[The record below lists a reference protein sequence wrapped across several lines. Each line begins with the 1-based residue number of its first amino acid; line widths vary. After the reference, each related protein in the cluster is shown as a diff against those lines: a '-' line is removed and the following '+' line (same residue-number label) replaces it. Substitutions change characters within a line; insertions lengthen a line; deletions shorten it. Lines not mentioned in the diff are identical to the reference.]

1 MNRVFLVII
10 FLSLGIQI
18 LSPQNNTTTCVTNVN
33 TEDKTLILTKLY
45 VGHSIDCPSI
55 KISYSDTI
63 CEDLCVVLFEN
74 YDDTIIGAFT
84 CDVFYD
90 TVNIVSGQP
99 IAIQDVKNV
108 MIIRCSKNISCA
120 EKTCIA
126 RKLAAKVREL
136 SFGFN
141 NPSHRHI
148 KLFQKMQWA
157 FPFKVFPIDS
167 ETTIIEHNVSAQE

>member
-18 LSPQNNTTTCVTNVN
+18 LSPQNNTTMCVTNVN

-74 YDDTIIGAFT
+74 YDDTIVGAFV

-90 TVNIVSGQP
+90 TVNIVPRQP
-99 IAIQDVKNV
+99 IAIRDVRNV
-108 MIIRCSKNISCA
+108 MIIRCNKEISST
-120 EKTCIA
+120 EEICIA
-126 RKLAAKVREL
+126 RDLAIKVREL
-136 SFGFN
+136 SFWFN
-141 NPSHRHI
+141 NPSHYQV

-167 ETTIIEHNVSAQE
+167 DITTLENDMFTQK